1 MRETQI
7 EHRLKKLEEHL
18 KTEEG
23 EGNDILYDVVQSF
36 RQLDKIAYKLGFLSE
51 QQSYATR
58 LSWWPMISVLGLYS
72 AGKSTFINHYVGQDL
87 QRTGTQAIDD
97 KFTVICFSGDKKVN
111 TLPGIALDADPR
123 FPFYQIS
130 HDIADITK
138 STGQKVDT
146 YLQLKTCPSE
156 QLCGKILI
164 DSPGFDADSQRSS
177 TLQVSQYII
186 DLSDLVLVF
195 FDARHPEPGAMRDT
209 LEHLV
214 TEAVIRP
221 DSNKFLYILNQMDV
235 TTKDDT
241 QEEVVAAWQR
251 SLAQAGLTAG
261 RFYRIY
267 NPNACESSLSE
278 PVKERLEKKC
288 QMDLKEIHARMEQVG
303 RERAYRVIGMLEHTI
318 KDLEHKIVPQLSDL
332 LQRWKKRVFWSEVIL
347 DGFLVVL
354 IGAWFSMTNMQ
365 ISDYINWQNPI
376 SLGMGLGILILGG
389 IFVHLKICKS
399 SAKHI
404 LAQLQLEIKDEYTRE
419 GLTRAF
425 RKNTGTFRSLFIW
438 LISEPVGWSRKTQLR
453 LHNILTNIN
462 TYVQQLND
470 RFTNPSGKK
479 NQSPP
484 AVTVKSE
491 EKKPAPPTKV

>member
-7 EHRLKKLEEHL
+7 DHRLKKLEEHL

-36 RQLDKIAYKLGFLSE
+36 RQLDKIAYKLGILSE

-87 QRTGTQAIDD
+87 QRTGTQAVDD
-97 KFTVICFSGDKKVN
+97 KFSVICFSGDEGVN

-130 HDIADITK
+130 HDIADIAK
-138 STGQKVDT
+138 SSGQKVDT

-156 QLCGKILI
+156 RLCGKILI
-164 DSPGFDADSQRSS
+164 DSPGFDADSQRNS
-177 TLQVSQYII
+177 TLQIGQYII

-214 TEAVIRP
+214 TKAVIRP

-235 TTKDDT
+235 TAKDDS

-261 RFYRIY
+261 RFHRIY
-267 NPNACESSLSE
+267 NPNACESLPE

-288 QMDLKEIHARMEQVG
+288 QTDLQEIHTRMEQIG

-318 KDLEHKIVPQLSDL
+318 KDIEHKIVPQLTDL
-332 LQRWKKRVFWSEVIL
+332 LQRWKKRVFWTEVL
-347 DGFLVVL
+347 VGSFLVIV
-354 IGAWFSMTNMQ
+354 IAGWFSLTGITLTN
-365 ISDYINWQNPI
+365 YLNWQNPI
-376 SLGMGLGILILGG
+376 AVAVGLGILAFVG
-389 IFVHLKICKS
+389 IFTHLTICKS
-399 SAKHI
+399 SANQV
-404 LAQLQLEIKDEYTRE
+404 LTQLKLEIKDEYTRE

-425 RKNTGTFRSLFIW
+425 AKNTGTFRSLFIW
-438 LISEPVGWSRKTQLR
+438 LINQPVGWSRKTQLR
-453 LHNILTNIN
+453 LHNLLTSIN
-462 TYVQQLND
+462 TYVQRLND

-479 NQSPP
+479 SPP
-484 AVTVKSE
+484 AVETKD
-491 EKKPAPPTKV
+491 KK